1 MVFYFEYSLLF
12 FIIFISHK
20 IKRKIESMPHF
31 MIDCSQDILQQRTPD
46 ELMDAVYE
54 AADAT
59 GLFAP
64 NDIKVRLQPY
74 QYYRL
79 GTGKKN
85 FLHVFGYIMQGR
97 TTEQKATL
105 SKQIC
110 IRLSELL
117 PDISFLSA
125 NIHDFEA
132 ATYSNKALINPENTN
147 NDRHFGL

>member
-1 MVFYFEYSLLF
+1 
-12 FIIFISHK
+12 
-20 IKRKIESMPHF
+20 MPHF
-31 MIDCSQDILQQRTPD
+31 IIDCSQDILLQRTPD

-54 AADAT
+54 SADAT

-79 GTGKKN
+79 GAGKKN
-85 FLHVFGYIMQGR
+85 FLHVFGYIMEGR
-97 TTEQKATL
+97 NTEQKAGL
-105 SKQIC
+105 SKQIN

-117 PDISFLSA
+117 PDISFLSV
-125 NIHDFEA
+125 NISDFEA
-132 ATYSNKALINPENTN
+132 ATYSNKALINPENTD

>member
-1 MVFYFEYSLLF
+1 
-12 FIIFISHK
+12 
-20 IKRKIESMPHF
+20 MPHF
-31 MIDCSQDILQQRTPD
+31 IIDCSQDILLQRTPD
-46 ELMDAVYE
+46 ELMNAVYE

-79 GTGKKN
+79 GAGKKD

-97 TTEQKATL
+97 NTEQKANL
-105 SKQIC
+105 SKQIST
-110 IRLSELL
+110 RLSELL
-117 PDISFLSA
+117 PDISFLSV
-125 NIHDFEA
+125 NISDFEA
-132 ATYSNKALINPENTN
+132 ATYSNKALINLDNTN